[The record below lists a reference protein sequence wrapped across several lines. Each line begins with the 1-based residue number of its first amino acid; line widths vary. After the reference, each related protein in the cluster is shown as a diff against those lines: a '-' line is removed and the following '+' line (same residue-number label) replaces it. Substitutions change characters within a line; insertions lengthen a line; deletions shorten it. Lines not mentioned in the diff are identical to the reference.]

1 MEQWS
6 VSGAPTYDIGQ
17 RVSAKGLPQ
26 ISVKTIVR
34 DSQNFIWIG
43 TENGLARFDGRNF
56 EFFNTV
62 NTPELGS
69 NWIEGLFLDDIGDV
83 WIATRIGLVRYSNGE
98 FSAIAS
104 DLNGEPVQLIVSSK
118 KDRAWAITTSL
129 WKIQKNTLQKTK
141 AIAEQI
147 YHPVYHNRHLW
158 FIDEANNLLQASVGA
173 SIDIDCRYQL
183 GLKTPVDGL
192 IVKQNA
198 AFILSKTSLHRYE
211 VSSANCG
218 IEKIE
223 RLDDLEIASIHN
235 SHSDGIVAVTNKG
248 ALFDVDTSGS
258 GVRKALTD
266 YLDKA
271 ALMDDGVLFDD
282 NGTWFLGSKTKGL
295 HLYWPTSVKR
305 VGQSQDISQSRVWS
319 FFATE
324 GNLYAAT
331 DSGVFVTND
340 GEQWRLLISADE
352 LEGNSA
358 YSFFTDSNDYW
369 VGTRNGLYIRS
380 TEDAFSRSDVQ
391 LEGLQIN
398 TLYADENVVYVATT
412 KGLFSFDGMDVSSI
426 PTFESQSVRSILKTK
441 NEVLWVGTEAGLF
454 KKENGVWAEVDVLN
468 SGNIFV
474 SSLLEYGDGQLLV
487 ATYGKGLFLLDNN
500 SWQAFNVK
508 NGLPFQ
514 DLFAIQIRDN
524 KLWLSGASGIAS
536 IPLSELGN
544 KQLTSDVILRDDGT
558 FSARSDLRC
567 CNGAGN
573 HRTIVFKDKLYLP
586 TLEGVLSVGDTIAPM
601 HNGQTTITGVY
612 VEGVRLNQKY
622 EKLNLGRK
630 QNAEVDFSVATF
642 SSETIPEYRYRL
654 DSSDW
659 VYAGHREEAFL
670 AKLPAGETRFEVSS
684 KINGAGWS
692 TPDSVIFYVE
702 PHWWE
707 SSLAKALGLLA
718 TVAMLYALY
727 LHRIARFRRRN
738 ELLEARVKERTL
750 AFERVNSELKI
761 KNKALE
767 EAALT
772 DPLTGLYN
780 RRAVNSFLPNLLS
793 IVNERAEQHA
803 HTNENS
809 ETCAIFLIDLDN
821 FKQLNDTFGH
831 DKGDAVLYNVSK
843 ALQLVCRSSDK
854 LVRWGGEEFL
864 LVVPSINKGDISK
877 FNKRL
882 HESIENL
889 HIALE
894 LPTSITMSIGVTTL
908 PWDDSAVDARL
919 WEHAVL
925 IADWALYQVKNNGRD
940 GTSLVTASQEMVL
953 WPDWGVE
960 GLSTAKE
967 RGLLQLTLLGGNSRF

>member
-1 MEQWS
+1 M
-6 VSGAPTYDIGQ
+6 SGAPTYDIGQ

-34 DSQNFIWIG
+34 DSRNFIWIG

-129 WKIQKNTLQKTK
+129 WKIQKNTLQNTK
-141 AIAEQI
+141 AISEQI

-158 FIDEANNLLQASVGA
+158 FIDAANNLLQASVGA

-183 GLKTPVDGL
+183 GLTTPVDGL
-192 IVKQNA
+192 IVKQNT

-211 VSSANCG
+211 VSSANCA
-218 IEKIE
+218 IKKLE
-223 RLDDLEIASIHN
+223 RLDDLEIVSIHN

-248 ALFDVDTSGS
+248 ELFDVDTSGS

-295 HLYWPTSVKR
+295 QLYWPTSVKR
-305 VGQSQDISQSRVWS
+305 VDQSQDISQSRVWS

-331 DSGVFVTND
+331 DSGVFATNN
-340 GEQWRLLISADE
+340 GEQWRLLIPADE

-380 TEDAFSRSDVQ
+380 TEGAFSRSDVQ

-398 TLYADENVVYVATT
+398 TLFADENVVYVATT

-508 NGLPFQ
+508 NGLAFQ
-514 DLFAIQIRDN
+514 DLFAIQIRGN

-573 HRTIVFKDKLYLP
+573 HRAIVFKDKLYLP

-630 QNAEVDFSVATF
+630 QNVEVDFSVATF
-642 SSETIPEYRYRL
+642 SSETTPEYRYRL

-692 TPDSVIFYVE
+692 KPDSVIFYVE

-718 TVAMLYALY
+718 IVAMLYALY

-780 RRAVNSFLPNLLS
+780 RRAVKELVPKLFET
-793 IVNERAEQHA
+793 INERGRYRDVSVD
-803 HTNENS
+803 TS
-809 ETCAIFLIDLDN
+809 PVSAIFIMDLDH
-821 FKQLNDTFGH
+821 FKRLNDQYGH
-831 DKGDAVLYNVSK
+831 DKGDS
-843 ALQLVCRSSDK
+843 ALFHVARALCSVVRSTDW
-854 LVRWGGEEFL
+854 LIRWGGEEFL
-864 LVVPSINKGDISK
+864 LVVPAIKQNDISV
-877 FNKRL
+877 FNKKL
-882 HESIENL
+882 HESIESL
-889 HIALE
+889 HE
-894 LPTSITMSIGVTTL
+894 LVEVPETISMSIGAVWL
-908 PWDDSAVDARL
+908 PWDDCNVDL
-919 WEHAVL
+919 KIWEHAV
-925 IADWALYQVKNNGRD
+925 IMADWALYRAKNEGRNGTVVVD
-940 GTSLVTASQEMVL
+940 ASKEMAL
-953 WPDWGVE
+953 WSDWSVE
-960 GLSTAKE
+960 GLLKAEGK
-967 RGLLQLTLLGGNSRF
+967 GLLKLTHHSANSPL